1 MKHGV
6 LLFAVNNLQIDYV
19 KQSIYCAKKIKEHLN
34 LPVALGNKFNW
45 QDGRVDSVQF
55 NELTDDE
62 DEINGLHSITLNF
75 SCVTTNVV

>member
-34 LPVALGNKFNW
+34 LPVAL
-45 QDGRVDSVQF
+45 V
-55 NELTDDE
+55 TDTPSYVKYSFPFYEKYIDFIIE
-62 DEINGLHSITLNF
+62 
-75 SCVTTNVV
+75 